1 MALTALSRRGQ
12 LPTPNEVQLPT
23 FGSCEVG
30 RWELS
35 VVLVVAALSA
45 QGGAAQPQQQT
56 QQPVFRTTT
65 RLIVQTVTVKD
76 KDGKV
81 IEGLTA
87 KDFTV
92 TEDGQP
98 QDIAFVEFQRMGGGT
113 PAQAAARQ
121 QTRRRRL
128 PPLPHPSPPRAGGNG
143 QPRRTRH
150 RDGHRCS
157 AIRRHPLPGSPAA
170 GVLLR
175 RLGDVAAGSDSR
187 LHERAEIHRHADDA
201 GRSRRDHGVSGTA
214 RSR

>member
-1 MALTALSRRGQ
+1 MG
-12 LPTPNEVQLPT
+12 V
-23 FGSCEVG
+23 V
-30 RWELS
+30 W
-35 VVLVVAALSA
+35 VLVVAALGA

-98 QDIAFVEFQRMGGGT
+98 QDIAFVEFQRMRRHACTSTRSGSKRADAGARAA
-113 PAQAAARQ
+113 PPEPAAA
-121 QTRRRRL
+121 
-128 PPLPHPSPPRAGGNG
+128 PPAAANPVERATATGIAA
-143 QPRRTRH
+143 P
-150 RDGHRCS
+150 
-157 AIRRHPLPGSPAA
+157 AIRRHPLSGSPAA

-175 RLGDVAAGSDSR
+175 RLGDVAA
-187 LHERAEIHRHADDA
+187 
-201 GRSRRDHGVSGTA
+201 
-214 RSR
+214 